1 MKTNKM
7 ILPMVCCIP
16 FLSSC
21 ATTQPTDK
29 QSWNIQPVYKVNNRA
44 ADSPDALYQLGR
56 YYQGQR
62 RYAQAAEAYHKALDA
77 DNSFVEAH
85 NGLGVIYSMQ
95 ARYDEAVTE
104 FRTAISQAPT
114 AGHLYNNLGHAL
126 YLQGAYAEA
135 VTALTQAASL
145 DPKNPRTLNNLALAY
160 AKAGEAE
167 KSRQVFAMAANQASS
182 DAAVAASTPPEQA
195 VASQPAPIEPDSGAK
210 PVGSSSAV
218 ATPVSPDQT
227 VDPQPAPVE
236 SRPDIQQAVATQAP
250 SVQTLALPKD
260 RGVISNAAGVPV
272 ATTPESHVET
282 GQSAPNVY
290 KPSERA
296 EPVQTAAVVA
306 TAEAVPELAMAQ
318 AESIRRHLE
327 VSNGNGVSGMAK
339 KVAYFLQESGYE
351 KARLTNRKPFTV
363 QTTQI
368 QYRYGHQED
377 AEHLRSS
384 LPGNT
389 GMVPSSNLRA
399 DINLRVVLGKD
410 MLQHTAY
417 FDGNSQKLRFVSN
430 DSN

>member
-7 ILPMVCCIP
+7 ILPMICCIP
-16 FLSSC
+16 LLSSC
-21 ATTQPTDK
+21 ATTQPAGK

-44 ADSPDALYQLGR
+44 VDSPDAMYQLGR

-62 RYAQAAEAYHKALDA
+62 RYDQAAEAYHHALEA
-77 DNSFVEAH
+77 DGGFVEAH

-95 ARYDEAVTE
+95 RRYDEAITE

-114 AGHLYNNLGHAL
+114 AAHLYNNLGHAL
-126 YLQGAYAEA
+126 YLKGDYPEA
-135 VTALTQAASL
+135 VAALTQAASL

-182 DAAVAASTPPEQA
+182 DAALAASTPHEQA
-195 VASQPAPIEPDSGAK
+195 VASQPAPIESDSGAK
-210 PVGSSSAV
+210 PASSPSV
-218 ATPVSPDQT
+218 VVTPVSPDQS

-260 RGVISNAAGVPV
+260 RGVISSAAVVPV
-272 ATTPESHVET
+272 APTESRVET
-282 GQSAPNVY
+282 AQTSPKVNEA
-290 KPSERA
+290 SERA
-296 EPVQTAAVVA
+296 EPVQAAAIVATTESVPEAAV
-306 TAEAVPELAMAQ
+306 AQ

-327 VSNGNGVSGMAK
+327 ISNGNGVTGMAK
-339 KVAYFLQESGYE
+339 KIAYFLQESGYA

-389 GMVPSSNLRA
+389 GIAPSNNLRA
-399 DINLRVVLGKD
+399 DINLRVVLGRD

-417 FDGNSQKLRFVSN
+417 FNGNSQKMRFVSN
-430 DSN
+430 DLN

>member
-16 FLSSC
+16 LLSSC
-21 ATTQPTDK
+21 ATTQPASK

-44 ADSPDALYQLGR
+44 VDSPDAFYQLGR

-62 RYAQAAEAYHKALDA
+62 RYDQAAEAYRKALDA
-77 DNSFVEAH
+77 DSGFVEAH

-95 ARYDEAVTE
+95 RRYDDAITE

-114 AGHLYNNLGHAL
+114 AAHLYNNLGHAL

-182 DAAVAASTPPEQA
+182 DAVVAASTPPEQA
-195 VASQPAPIEPDSGAK
+195 VASQPAPIEPDPGAK
-210 PVGSSSAV
+210 AASSPSAGV
-218 ATPVSPDQT
+218 TPVSPDQT
-227 VDPQPAPVE
+227 IDPQPAPVE
-236 SRPDIQQAVATQAP
+236 SRPATQQAVATQAP

-260 RGVISNAAGVPV
+260 RGVISSAAPVPV
-272 ATTPESHVET
+272 ATTESRVET
-282 GQSAPNVY
+282 GQSAPSVNE
-290 KPSERA
+290 PREHA
-296 EPVQTAAVVA
+296 EPVQAAAVVA
-306 TAEAVPELAMAQ
+306 TAEATPEPATAK
-318 AESIRRHLE
+318 AGTIRRHLE
-327 VSNGNGVSGMAK
+327 ISNGNGVNGMAK
-339 KVAYFLQESGYE
+339 KIAYFLQESGYA

-363 QTTQI
+363 QTTLI

-377 AEHLRSS
+377 AEYLRSS

-399 DINLRVVLGKD
+399 DINLRVVLGRD

-417 FDGNSQKLRFVSN
+417 FNGNSQKLRFVSN

>member
-16 FLSSC
+16 LLSSC
-21 ATTQPTDK
+21 ATSQTSGN

-44 ADSPDALYQLGR
+44 VDSPDAMYQLGR

-62 RYAQAAEAYHKALDA
+62 RYDQAAEAYHHALEA
-77 DNSFVEAH
+77 DGGFVEAH

-95 ARYDEAVTE
+95 RRYDEAITE

-114 AGHLYNNLGHAL
+114 AAHLYNNLGHAL
-126 YLQGAYAEA
+126 YLKGDYAEA

-182 DAAVAASTPPEQA
+182 DAALAASTPPPEQA
-195 VASQPAPIEPDSGAK
+195 VASQPAPIESDSGAK
-210 PVGSSSAV
+210 PANLPSAV
-218 ATPVSPDQT
+218 VTPVSPDQT

-236 SRPDIQQAVATQAP
+236 SRPDTQQAVATQAP

-260 RGVISNAAGVPV
+260 RGVISSAAVVPA
-272 ATTPESHVET
+272 ATTESHVET
-282 GQSAPNVY
+282 AQTAPKVNE
-290 KPSERA
+290 PSERA
-296 EPVQTAAVVA
+296 EPVQTAAIVSSTEVA
-306 TAEAVPELAMAQ
+306 LAQ

-327 VSNGNGVSGMAK
+327 VSNGNGVTGMAK
-339 KVAYFLQESGYE
+339 KIAYFLQESGYA

-389 GMVPSSNLRA
+389 GIAPSNNLRA
-399 DINLRVVLGKD
+399 DINLRVVLGRD

-417 FDGNSQKLRFVSN
+417 FNGNSQQLRFVSN

>member
-1 MKTNKM
+1 MKTKKM

-16 FLSSC
+16 LLSSC
-21 ATTQPTDK
+21 ATTQPTGK
-29 QSWNIQPVYKVNNRA
+29 QSWNVQPVYKVNNRA
-44 ADSPDALYQLGR
+44 VDSPDAMYQLGR

-62 RYAQAAEAYHKALDA
+62 RYDQAAEAYHKALDA
-77 DNSFVEAH
+77 DSGFVEAH

-95 ARYDEAVTE
+95 RRYDEAITE
-104 FRTAISQAPT
+104 FRAAISQAPM
-114 AGHLYNNLGHAL
+114 AAHLYNNLGHAL

-167 KSRQVFAMAANQASS
+167 KSRQVFAIAANQASS
-182 DAAVAASTPPEQA
+182 DAVVAASTPPEQV
-195 VASQPAPIEPDSGAK
+195 VASQPAPIEPDLGAK
-210 PVGSSSAV
+210 PASSPSAGV
-218 ATPVSPDQT
+218 TPVSPAQA
-227 VDPQPAPVE
+227 VDLQPASVE
-236 SRPDIQQAVATQAP
+236 SSPATQQAVAAQEP

-260 RGVISNAAGVPV
+260 RGVISSAAVVPV
-272 ATTPESHVET
+272 ATAENRVEMA
-282 GQSAPNVY
+282 QAAPKVNE
-290 KPSERA
+290 PSERA
-296 EPVQTAAVVA
+296 APVQAAAIVA
-306 TAEAVPELAMAQ
+306 STEAVAPEVALAQ

-327 VSNGNGVSGMAK
+327 VSNGNGVTGMAK
-339 KVAYFLQESGYE
+339 KIAYFLQESGYA

-389 GMVPSSNLRA
+389 GIAPSNNLRA
-399 DINLRVVLGKD
+399 DINLRIVLGKD

-417 FDGNSQKLRFVSN
+417 FNGNSQNLRFVSN